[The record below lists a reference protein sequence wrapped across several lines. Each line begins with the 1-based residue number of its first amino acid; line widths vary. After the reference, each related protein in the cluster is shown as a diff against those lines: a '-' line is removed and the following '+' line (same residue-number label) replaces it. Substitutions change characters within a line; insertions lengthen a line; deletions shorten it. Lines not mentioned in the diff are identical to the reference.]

1 MMTLQERMNA
11 MRPYFRGVEMYNE
24 ALIVKVMFPNKWTVS
39 GSADERIKVTP
50 SEQVANE
57 FFYYASS
64 ENTTYEDMFDLI
76 EETIKVNQEMG
87 LKLKLLAE
95 KVNELRELFSH
106 TKYDE
111 LLTLKFIMEKPKSKK
126 GRPKKKKEQP
136 KEVVEQ
142 VDVITE
148 EINSEAQ

>member
-1 MMTLQERMNA
+1 MATLQERMNG
-11 MRPYFRGVEMYNE
+11 MRPYFRGIEMYNE

-76 EETIKVNQEMG
+76 EETISINQEMG
-87 LKLKLLAE
+87 LKLKLLGE
-95 KVNELRELFSH
+95 KVNELRELFSN
-106 TKYDE
+106 TKYDD
-111 LLTLKFIMEKPKSKK
+111 LLTLKFVMEKQKGKK
-126 GRPKKKKEQP
+126 GRPKRKKEQP
-136 KEVVEQ
+136 MKEVEQ
-142 VDVITE
+142 VDMVTE
-148 EINSEAQ
+148 EVNTEAQ